1 LFLQADSPNEE
12 RDSRS
17 PPPPRKEQP
26 RSRSRSRSMP
36 RDRSRSRSL
45 PRHVSP
51 SRSRG
56 RSRSRSRGRSE
67 IENPGTTLYV
77 TGLSTRVTEKDL
89 EAYFSKE
96 GKVASCVLVLE
107 PRTRESRGFA
117 FVTMDSVKDA
127 ERCIKYLNHS
137 VLEGRYITVERSRR
151 KRPRTPTPGH
161 YLGLKSS
168 RDNDRDS
175 RSSRGRHYDRDDS
188 GHRRSPPRR
197 DLSPRDHG
205 RRSPRDHG
213 RSSRRDRSYS
223 PRGRRSERRSERRGT
238 RSPAPRKKQLRSLII
253 STFRSKSRS
262 IPRNRSRSRRP
273 LPRPI
278 SPSTR
283 HGSVWFLCS
292 SNDPWIDRSEIENPG
307 NTLYV
312 TGLSTK
318 VTEKDLEAH
327 FSKQGKVA
335 SFVLMLDPNT
345 RESRGY
351 AFVTM
356 DSLRDAERCIK
367 YLNKTLLD
375 GRYIKVEKSHRK
387 HPRTPTPGQ
396 YIGLKRSKDNEK
408 DGDGRSSRGKH
419 DDPDDSGHRWLPRR
433 HNSPRDERKSPRRDH
448 APRDGRKSPRHDH
461 SPRGGRSL
469 ERRSREILLE
479 TVMVFAQHG
488 EVKSTFLRL
497 IDICTRGSRSPA
509 APRKEQQRSVSRP
522 RLRAWSR
529 SIQRARSRS
538 LARPII

>member
-1 LFLQADSPNEE
+1 MADSPNEE

-26 RSRSRSRSMP
+26 RSRSRSRP
-36 RDRSRSRSL
+36 RSRSL

-51 SRSRG
+51 SRNRG

-137 VLEGRYITVERSRR
+137 VLEGRYITVERTEIAVAVEGGTTIVMILDTVGHHQDATYHLVIMEGGHLVIMEEALEEIGLTLLVEEAQREG
-151 KRPRTPTPGH
+151 PREGIN
-161 YLGLKSS
+161 LVA
-168 RDNDRDS
+168 
-175 RSSRGRHYDRDDS
+175 RDD
-188 GHRRSPPRR
+188 
-197 DLSPRDHG
+197 LFK
-205 RRSPRDHG
+205 
-213 RSSRRDRSYS
+213 
-223 PRGRRSERRSERRGT
+223 GT

-283 HGSVWFLCS
+283 HG
-292 SNDPWIDRSEIENPG
+292 RSEIENPG

-318 VTEKDLEAH
+318 VTDKDLEAH
-327 FSKQGKVA
+327 FSKQGNVA
-335 SFVLMLDPNT
+335 SCVLMLDPHT

-356 DSLRDAERCIK
+356 DSLRDAA
-367 YLNKTLLD
+367 
-375 GRYIKVEKSHRK
+375 
-387 HPRTPTPGQ
+387 
-396 YIGLKRSKDNEK
+396 LKK
-408 DGDGRSSRGKH
+408 DGDGHSSRGKH
-419 DDPDDSGHRWLPRR
+419 DDPDDSGHRWLPRH
-433 HNSPRDERKSPRRDH
+433 HNSPRDEGSHQDATIHLVVEEAQRKG
-448 APRDGRKSPRHDH
+448 AHDLLL
-461 SPRGGRSL
+461 PEKNNRGPCPDRGWEPGPGSFRGQDL
-469 ERRSREILLE
+469 WQGLLYLHQE
-479 TVMVFAQHG
+479 TLQ
-488 EVKSTFLRL
+488 
-497 IDICTRGSRSPA
+497 
-509 APRKEQQRSVSRP
+509 
-522 RLRAWSR
+522 
-529 SIQRARSRS
+529 
-538 LARPII
+538 

>member
-1 LFLQADSPNEE
+1 MADSPNEE

-26 RSRSRSRSMP
+26 RSRSRSRP
-36 RDRSRSRSL
+36 RSRSL

-51 SRSRG
+51 SRNRG

-137 VLEGRYITVERSRR
+137 VLEGRYITVERTEIAVAVEGGTTIVMILDTVGHHQDATYHLVIMEGGHLVIMEEALEEIGLTLLVEEAQREG
-151 KRPRTPTPGH
+151 PREGIN
-161 YLGLKSS
+161 LVA
-168 RDNDRDS
+168 
-175 RSSRGRHYDRDDS
+175 RDD
-188 GHRRSPPRR
+188 
-197 DLSPRDHG
+197 L
-205 RRSPRDHG
+205 
-213 RSSRRDRSYS
+213 
-223 PRGRRSERRSERRGT
+223 GT

-283 HGSVWFLCS
+283 HG
-292 SNDPWIDRSEIENPG
+292 RSEIENPG

-318 VTEKDLEAH
+318 VTDKDLEAH
-327 FSKQGKVA
+327 FSKQG
-335 SFVLMLDPNT
+335 N
-345 RESRGY
+345 
-351 AFVTM
+351 
-356 DSLRDAERCIK
+356 
-367 YLNKTLLD
+367 
-375 GRYIKVEKSHRK
+375 SHRK
-387 HPRTPTPGQ
+387 RPRTPTPGQ
-396 YIGLKRSKDNEK
+396 YIGLKRSKDDEK
-408 DGDGRSSRGKH
+408 DGDGHSSRGKH

-448 APRDGRKSPRHDH
+448 SPGAHDLLLPEKNNRGKASCRFVKPIKRGIDLRTHSSHVRTRLAIGDVGKFPSRHSSH
-461 SPRGGRSL
+461 
-469 ERRSREILLE
+469 I
-479 TVMVFAQHG
+479 
-488 EVKSTFLRL
+488 
-497 IDICTRGSRSPA
+497 
-509 APRKEQQRSVSRP
+509 
-522 RLRAWSR
+522 
-529 SIQRARSRS
+529 RAR
-538 LARPII
+538 LAIGDVEDLGSNRVQYETTDNVGGG